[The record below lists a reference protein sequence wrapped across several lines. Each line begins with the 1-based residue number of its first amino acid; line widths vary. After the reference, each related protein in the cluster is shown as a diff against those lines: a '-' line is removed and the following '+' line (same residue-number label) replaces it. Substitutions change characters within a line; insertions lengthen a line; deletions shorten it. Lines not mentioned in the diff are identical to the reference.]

1 MRVGASRYSVDEL
14 VPITAQY
21 KPSRYPEQ
29 VIQLPGM
36 TGENREILVRLAD
49 TDDQHHAASKLLNR
63 RYAWRGYGDSHRI
76 SARPTHMTFTASMDD
91 DVVGTITLG
100 VDSPNGLAADN
111 IFRDEIN
118 TLRRVPGTKLCELT
132 KLAFEADVPSKPMLA
147 ALFHIVFIY
156 GYHEHACTDLLIEV
170 NPRHRRFY
178 QAMLGFRPIG
188 PLKTNSSVAAP
199 AQLMWLRVEDIRSQI
214 DEQAGRMHDERNRS
228 LYPFFFSRRE
238 EGGIY
243 DRMKRSPGPNFERFD
258 VERDRFHHAI

>member
-1 MRVGASRYSVDEL
+1 MLVGASQCNTDENL
-14 VPITAQY
+14 PENTRGTA
-21 KPSRYPEQ
+21 KHYPEQ
-29 VIQLPGM
+29 MIQLPCI

-49 TDDQHHAASKLLNR
+49 TDDQHHAASVLLNR

-76 SARPTHMTFTASMDD
+76 SAKPTHMTFMASIDD

-100 VDSPNGLAADN
+100 VDSPSGLAADD

-132 KLAFEADVPSKPMLA
+132 KLAFDSDVPSKPMLA

-188 PLKTNSSVAAP
+188 GVKTNSSVAAP
-199 AQLMWLRVEDIRSQI
+199 AQLMWLCVDDIRSQI
-214 DEQAGRMHDERNRS
+214 DEQAGRLHNERNRS
-228 LYPFFFSRRE
+228 LYPFFFSQRD

-243 DRMKRSPGPNFERFD
+243 DRLKRFPRQAFERTQDEFSGG
-258 VERDRFHHAI
+258 VRQ